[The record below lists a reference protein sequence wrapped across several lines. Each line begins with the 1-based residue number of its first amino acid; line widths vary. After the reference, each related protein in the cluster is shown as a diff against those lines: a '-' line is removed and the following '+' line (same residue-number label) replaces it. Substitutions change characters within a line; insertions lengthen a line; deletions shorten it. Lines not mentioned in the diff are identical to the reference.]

1 MSKNGFM
8 DLRLLAVPAIA
19 LVLTACGGGGGGVTD
34 VLDEDLDEDID
45 IVTTDPNGDVDGDGV
60 PNFQDVDQTGGI
72 DEDFD
77 GIDDDILAPAG
88 IITDPNGDID
98 GDGVPNFQDV
108 DQTGGRDDN
117 FDGIDDDALAP
128 GDLVSDPNGD
138 VDGDGVLNFQDVDQ
152 TGGPD
157 TNFDGIDDT
166 TQDSDVVAGSAP
178 GQCEGDGADID
189 SSTADW
195 ADNCQLS
202 NGGLH
207 SNSSYV
213 RGVQRLLNCLG
224 HPVTADG
231 IFGDL
236 TASAV
241 EAFQTENAGLP
252 RNGIVRT
259 ETWGAL
265 QDTLAEPAIF
275 DADTDSVSVDF
286 YDPDGDNVDNR
297 LPECIGQTLF
307 FQNVEDG
314 VGTSWSQIEELDQ
327 VPAVMVPFS
336 TGS

>member
-1 MSKNGFM
+1 MSKNGFL
-8 DLRLLAVPAIA
+8 DWRLLAIPAIA
-19 LVLTACGGGGGGVTD
+19 LLLTACGGGSGGEGTD
-34 VLDEDLDEDID
+34 VTDEDLD
-45 IVTTDPNGDVDGDGV
+45 IVATDPNGDIDDDGV
-60 PNFQDVDQTGGI
+60 PNFQDVDQTGGV

-77 GIDDDILAPAG
+77 GIDDDVLAPVG
-88 IITDPNGDID
+88 SITDANGDVD

-117 FDGIDDDALAP
+117 FDGIDDDVLEQ
-128 GDLVSDPNGD
+128 GGLVIDANGD
-138 VDGDGVLNFQDVDQ
+138 VDGDGIPNFQDVDQ

-157 TNFDGIDDT
+157 TNFDGVDDT
-166 TQDSDVVAGSAP
+166 TQDSDVVEGSAP
-178 GQCEGDGADID
+178 FQCEGDGTDTD

-231 IFGDL
+231 VFGDL
-236 TASAV
+236 TQSAV

-252 RNGIVRT
+252 LNGRVGT

-265 QDTLAEPAIF
+265 QDTLAEPEIF
-275 DADTDSVSVDF
+275 NADTDAVSVDF
-286 YDPDGDNVDNR
+286 YDPDGNNVDNR

-314 VGTSWSQIEELDQ
+314 VGTSWSQIEEPDQ